1 MNKLLE
7 QAIKEVSALPEE
19 QQEELA
25 ARLLDEVRQRAPRKG
40 KWAKVADR
48 LAELD
53 ILKGRSAAFERHTR
67 EFRDGFGFRGRPNA

>member
-7 QAIKEVSALPEE
+7 QAIKEAAALPEE

-25 ARLLDEVRQRAPRKG
+25 ARILDEVHRRSPRKG
-40 KWAKVADR
+40 KWAQVADR

-53 ILKGRSAAFERHTR
+53 VLHGRGEEFRRHVR
-67 EFRDGFGFRGRPNA
+67 EFRDSFGFRDAPNA

>member
-25 ARLLDEVRQRAPRKG
+25 VRILDEVHQRA
-40 KWAKVADR
+40 ALDR
-48 LAELD
+48 ELD
-53 ILKGRSAAFERHTR
+53 EAIRYIDQGRGVGPFESIDELKAAL
-67 EFRDGFGFRGRPNA
+67 NKA